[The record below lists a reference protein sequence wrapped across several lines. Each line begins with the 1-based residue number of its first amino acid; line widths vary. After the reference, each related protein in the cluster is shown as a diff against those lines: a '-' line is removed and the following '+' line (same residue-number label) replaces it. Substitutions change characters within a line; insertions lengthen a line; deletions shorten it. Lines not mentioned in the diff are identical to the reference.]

1 MSSVSAGLVK
11 FFWQFAEQE
20 GMSRAELLRA
30 AGLDATKLDDGAM
43 PIQRDAM
50 NGIMHALYRH
60 ARDPA
65 LGLRM
70 AEAADMRMLGFWGY
84 LLMSCLSMRQRLR
97 LHMHYQ
103 RLLDHGG
110 RIGLRVENDQAIIDW
125 HLAEPTRPEWVQ
137 DLPLHYDFTV
147 TAACLQHARNVGTV
161 RPEME
166 LRLPYAERPHHARLR
181 SLVTGPVVFDAPRC
195 QARIPARELDRRL
208 PGDGYLVELARGELD
223 RRLEQVNRAFHGD
236 LPSQVR
242 ARLALALSEDAS
254 LPRIARD
261 LRLSARTLSRRLRAA
276 GRSFQELLEEA
287 RRDNAVSYLVKT
299 DHSIKEIAGRLGYG
313 DPSNFRRAFQR
324 WTGLKPVDYRVK
336 HRVRSY
342 D

>member
-11 FFWQFAEQE
+11 SYWQFAEQA

-43 PIQRDAM
+43 PISRDAM
-50 NGIMHALYRH
+50 NGIVHALSLH
-60 ARDPA
+60 TRDPA
-65 LGLRM
+65 LGMRL
-70 AEAADMRMLGFWGY
+70 AEVAEMRMLGFWGY
-84 LLMSCLSMRQRLR
+84 VLMSCLTLRQRVQLQ
-97 LHMHYQ
+97 MHYQ

-110 RIGLRVENDQAIIDW
+110 RIGLRVEGDQAVLDW
-125 HLAEPTRPEWVQ
+125 HLDVPTRPEWVQ
-137 DLPLHYDFTV
+137 DLPLHYDFCVTV
-147 TAACLQHARNVGTV
+147 ACLQQARSVGSE

-166 LRLPYAERPHHARLR
+166 LRLPYREQPHHARLR
-181 SLVTGPVVFDAPRC
+181 ALVTGPVLFDAPRC
-195 QARIPARELDRRL
+195 QVRLPARELDRRL
-208 PGDGYLVELARGELD
+208 PGDAYLLELARRELD
-223 RRLEQVNRAFHGD
+223 RRLEAVSRALNGD
-236 LPSQVR
+236 LPSRVR
-242 ARLALALSEDAS
+242 ARLSAALSDDAS

-261 LRLSARTLSRRLRAA
+261 LRVSARTLSRRLRAA

-287 RRDNAVSYLVKT
+287 RRDNAVSYLVET

-313 DPSNFRRAFQR
+313 DPSNFRRAFHR

-336 HRVRSY
+336 HRSRSH